1 MDIKKNDQKDDTSW
15 DMSTCTINVSLQKM
29 LIEQMSH
36 ELYNHNLY
44 RTFAS
49 FYSANGLIKLSEY
62 YSKRAQEEYNHY
74 LWCVDFAQEVGMI
87 YETPPVDAIDE
98 DWQTDLIQPFKVTL
112 DVEIETTEMIYDM
125 VDKARSVKDEIFLS
139 WLFRPKMLVEEQLE
153 EVDLSRKALK
163 IMTQD
168 DSMLSK
174 QDAIEHLY
182 GN

>member
-1 MDIKKNDQKDDTSW
+1 
-15 DMSTCTINVSLQKM
+15 
-29 LIEQMSH
+29 
-36 ELYNHNLY
+36 
-44 RTFAS
+44 
-49 FYSANGLIKLSEY
+49 
-62 YSKRAQEEYNHY
+62 
-74 LWCVDFAQEVGMI
+74 MI

-125 VDKARSVKDEIFLS
+125 VDKARSVKDGIFLS
-139 WLFRPKMLVEEQLE
+139 WLFKPKMLVEEQLE
-153 EVDLSRKALK
+153 EIDLSRKALK